1 MKLLTKTIVLA
12 TVLMIGS
19 GAFAQSPTSPTAPA
33 SATRQRKATT
43 DGAPQTSPEVKPN
56 SDPVMTSDPNVD
68 KDKSKTSAPPAA
80 NTDSAQTANDVKAKA
95 DPAITRDAAVDKDK
109 SKSTST
115 TVTGGPFS
123 EPTPA
128 TVKPDTSKADKARK
142 KDASKPLSEVSADGQ
157 TNRRDQDAEA
167 EAIVPYYNNF
177 FTTYRLGPEDVIS
190 VTVFGQDRYSKGNI
204 KIPPSGRISLALIPD
219 GIFVNGK
226 TVDQVAELVKKRYDE
241 FIIDPQVSV
250 SLDQAGSY
258 RYSVIGDVAQP
269 GIKLMSRRLSVTEAL
284 SEAGGVLQTGNRSR
298 VFVLR
303 RQANG
308 VLTPIPVNVSA
319 IYKGQAPDSVYLVPG
334 DQVVVPG
341 NKLKKLQTI
350 MGFTQVLSFAR
361 MFTGGF

>member
-1 MKLLTKTIVLA
+1 MKLLTQTIVLA
-12 TVLMIGS
+12 TALGLS
-19 GAFAQSPTSPTAPA
+19 ASAFAQSNTSPA

-43 DGAPQTSPEVKPN
+43 EGVPQTATQTPAEIKP
-56 SDPVMTSDPNVD
+56 TSDPAVINNTTPGV
-68 KDKSKTSAPPAA
+68 KT
-80 NTDSAQTANDVKAKA
+80 
-95 DPAITRDAAVDKDK
+95 DAAVDMAPSKAPSAPVTDQSRKD
-109 SKSTST
+109 
-115 TVTGGPFS
+115 GPFS
-123 EPTPA
+123 EPTPVPV
-128 TVKPDTSKADKARK
+128 TPGTKKDDKAK
-142 KDASKPLSEVSADGQ
+142 TKDASKLAEVTADAQ
-157 TNRRDQDAEA
+157 TNRRDQAAEE

-177 FTTYRLGPEDVIS
+177 FTTYRLGPEDVVS
-190 VTVFGQDRYSKGNI
+190 VTVFGQERYSKGNI

-226 TVDQVAELVKKRYDE
+226 TVDQVAELIKKRYDE
-241 FIIDPQVSV
+241 YIIDPQVSV

-284 SEAGGVLQTGNRSR
+284 SEAGGVLQTGSRSK

-341 NKLKKLQTI
+341 NTLKKLQTI
-350 MGFTQVLSFAR
+350 MGFTQVLTFAR
-361 MFTGGF
+361 LFTGGF

>member
-1 MKLLTKTIVLA
+1 MKLLTQTIVLA
-12 TVLMIGS
+12 MALVFAA
-19 GAFAQSPTSPTAPA
+19 GAIAQSPTAPTSPV
-33 SATRQRKATT
+33 TRQRKAIT
-43 DGAPQTSPEVKPN
+43 DGVPQTTPEVKPAN
-56 SDPVMTSDPNVD
+56 DPAITSDAAVER
-68 KDKSKTSAPPAA
+68 DKSKTTAP
-80 NTDSAQTANDVKAKA
+80 STA
-95 DPAITRDAAVDKDK
+95 I
-109 SKSTST
+109 ST
-115 TVTGGPFS
+115 GPFS

-128 TVKPDTSKADKARK
+128 TVSPITSQGNKTKS
-142 KDASKPLSEVSADGQ
+142 KDASKPLTEVTADAQ
-157 TNRRDQDAEA
+157 TNRRDQAAEE

-284 SEAGGVLQTGNRSR
+284 SEAGGVLQTGNRSK

-319 IYKGQAPDSVYLVPG
+319 IYRGQAPDSVYLVPG

-341 NKLKKLQTI
+341 NTLKKLQTI

-361 MFTGGF
+361 LFTGGF

>member
-1 MKLLTKTIVLA
+1 MKLLTQTIAL
-12 TVLMIGS
+12 TVALTITG
-19 GAFAQSPTSPTAPA
+19 GAFAQSPTT
-33 SATRQRKATT
+33 ATRQRKVTP
-43 DGAPQTSPEVKPN
+43 GNAPQTAPDVKPN
-56 SDPVMTSDPNVD
+56 T
-68 KDKSKTSAPPAA
+68 
-80 NTDSAQTANDVKAKA
+80 
-95 DPAITRDAAVDKDK
+95 DPAMASDAAVDKDK
-109 SKSTST
+109 SK
-115 TVTGGPFS
+115 TVTAEGPFS

-128 TVKPDTSKADKARK
+128 TVTAKGDKTRS
-142 KDASKPLSEVSADGQ
+142 KDATKPLAEVTADAQ
-157 TNRRDQDAEA
+157 TNRRDQAAEE

-190 VTVFGQDRYSKGNI
+190 VTVFGQDRYSKGGI
-204 KIPPSGRISLALIPD
+204 TVPPSGRISLALIPD

-250 SLDQAGSY
+250 SLDRAGSY

-284 SEAGGVLQTGNRSR
+284 SEAGGVLQTGSRSK

-308 VLTPIPVNVSA
+308 TLTPIPVNVSA
-319 IYKGQAPDSVYLVPG
+319 IYKGQAPDSIYLVPG

-341 NKLKKLQTI
+341 NTLKKLQTI
-350 MGFTQVLSFAR
+350 MGFTQVLTFAR
-361 MFTGGF
+361 LFTGGL